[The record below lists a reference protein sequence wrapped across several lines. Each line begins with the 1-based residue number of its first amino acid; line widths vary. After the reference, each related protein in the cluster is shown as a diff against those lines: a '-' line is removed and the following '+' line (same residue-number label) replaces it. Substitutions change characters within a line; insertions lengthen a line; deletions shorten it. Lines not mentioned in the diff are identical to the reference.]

1 MDKAAVAFTVVMVV
15 WWIGG
20 KLHDFGQRRPDPHE
34 PKVTMAYLAFVG
46 PALTNGLL
54 AAILAVLVMG

>member
-1 MDKAAVAFTVVMVV
+1 MVKAAVAVTVCLVV

-20 KLHDFGQRRPDPHE
+20 KLLDVHE
-34 PKVTMAYLAFVG
+34 PKETAYLAFVG

-54 AAILAVLVMG
+54 AAILMVLVMG

>member
-1 MDKAAVAFTVVMVV
+1 MVKAAVAVTVCLVV

-20 KLHDFGQRRPDPHE
+20 KLLDVHE
-34 PKVTMAYLAFVG
+34 PKETAYLAFVG

-54 AAILAVLVMG
+54 AAILTVWSWVNEP

>member
-1 MDKAAVAFTVVMVV
+1 MVKAAVAFTVCMVV

-20 KLHDFGQRRPDPHE
+20 RLHAFGQRRPDPHE
-34 PKVTMAYLAFVG
+34 PKVTMVYLALAG